1 MVPAGGSAGVRAGE
15 DDPFESLGR
24 RRSASGEAVPVAGRR
39 GETPPAADPFDTGV
53 GAVVEAGAGTGA
65 ETEVGAGAGREAGA
79 GAAADAEHGRRS
91 RSGGRSGGGRSSRA
105 PLRSEAASLFEV
117 ERPESTDP
125 FEAERSGSGG
135 SFEVERSGP
144 TDPFEEAG
152 RRGRARGAEGGFR
165 RAPGRRRGAARAADP
180 DAEAAARP
188 VDPVKEQRKATDLC
202 YALLTARART
212 RVELKD
218 ALLRKGI
225 SDQTAELVLGKFD
238 RAGLIDDAAFAEVW
252 VRSRHT
258 YQGLGRRAL
267 ARELRRKG
275 VADEVAAEAVAA
287 VDDEA
292 EEERAREL
300 VRKKLRTMSG
310 LENQVKIRR
319 LVGALA
325 RKGYAEGM
333 AYRVVRDELRDA
345 EAESPLDDHLPD

>member
-1 MVPAGGSAGVRAGE
+1 M
-15 DDPFESLGR
+15 
-24 RRSASGEAVPVAGRR
+24 
-39 GETPPAADPFDTGV
+39 
-53 GAVVEAGAGTGA
+53 
-65 ETEVGAGAGREAGA
+65 
-79 GAAADAEHGRRS
+79 
-91 RSGGRSGGGRSSRA
+91 
-105 PLRSEAASLFEV
+105 
-117 ERPESTDP
+117 ERPG
-125 FEAERSGSGG
+125 A
-135 SFEVERSGP
+135 